1 MTAAGTITGKY
12 KDIDRNWVY
21 EMDKITIKNLEVFC
35 NHGVY
40 KEENVLGQKFL
51 VDAELFL
58 PTRKAGRSDEMADSV
73 SYGDVCRLISKEMKK
88 QNDNLLERV
97 AERLAEQ
104 ILLQFALIKTVRIE
118 VKKPW
123 APVMTHLDYASVSIE
138 RGWHRVYVGA
148 GSNMGDRQ
156 AYLDEAG
163 KKLESDGWIR
173 HFRAAEV
180 IETEPY
186 GYLDQDKFLN
196 TVFEFDT
203 LYEPR
208 ELLGKLQQ
216 LEQEAHR
223 VREFRWGPRTLDL
236 DLLLFDDMV
245 TEEEDLVIPHPEM
258 TKRMFVL
265 EPLCELNPYA
275 VHPLYRKRFREYKE
289 TMGRE
294 EAPE

>member
-216 LEQEAHR
+216 L
-223 VREFRWGPRTLDL
+223 
-236 DLLLFDDMV
+236 
-245 TEEEDLVIPHPEM
+245 
-258 TKRMFVL
+258 
-265 EPLCELNPYA
+265 
-275 VHPLYRKRFREYKE
+275 
-289 TMGRE
+289 
-294 EAPE
+294 

>member
-1 MTAAGTITGKY
+1 M
-12 KDIDRNWVY
+12 D
-21 EMDKITIKNLEVFC
+21 MDKITIKNLEVFC

-51 VDAELFL
+51 VDAQLFL
-58 PTRKAGRSDEMADSV
+58 STRKAGLSDEMADSV
-73 SYGDVCRLISKEMKK
+73 SYGDVCRLISNEMKK
-88 QNDNLLERV
+88 QNDKLLERV

-104 ILLQFALIKTVRIE
+104 ILLQFPLIKTVQIE

-123 APVMTHLDYASVSIE
+123 APVMTHLDYASVSIN

-148 GSNMGDRQ
+148 GSNMGNRET
-156 AYLDEAG
+156 YLEEAG
-163 KKLESDGWIR
+163 KKLKSDRWIT
-173 HFRAAEV
+173 HFRAAPV

-208 ELLGKLQQ
+208 ELLCKLQE

-236 DLLLFDDMV
+236 DILLFDDRI
-245 TEEEDLVIPHPEM
+245 TTEEDLIIPHPEL

-265 EPLCELNPYA
+265 EPLCELNPYG
-275 VHPLYRKRFREYKE
+275 VHPLYRRRFREYKE

-294 EAPE
+294 EAPEQSGVKLTE